1 MPTVFV
7 RKSTRSVNGSENV
20 NKRPNCALKHA
31 RFGLFF
37 HAKTITPKLSF
48 GFSPLFWKL
57 YTELHNR
64 VHAILQLQR
73 VEFSFFFNE
82 RPRLIVVNNNHRQ
95 GHIQG
100 RRR

>member
-1 MPTVFV
+1 MSIVFV
-7 RKSTRSVNGSENV
+7 RKSTRSVNGSEKV

-31 RFGLFF
+31 RLGFGLFF

-64 VHAILQLQR
+64 EHATLQR